1 MENIDLG
8 TGLGGIALTV
18 LILRE
23 VFSFVKSTKVPNGSA
38 PVSILNLSNGG
49 DGIVD
54 AALIALGPY
63 LAPGR
68 IVVPKSN
75 GSPIMA
81 TSGFVSTI
89 HARAS
94 S

>member
-38 PVSILNLSNGG
+38 
-49 DGIVD
+49 
-54 AALIALGPY
+54 AY
-63 LAPGR
+63 
-68 IVVPKSN
+68 
-75 GSPIMA
+75 
-81 TSGFVSTI
+81 
-89 HARAS
+89 
-94 S
+94 

>member
-1 MENIDLG
+1 M
-8 TGLGGIALTV
+8 
-18 LILRE
+18 
-23 VFSFVKSTKVPNGSA
+23 
-38 PVSILNLSNGG
+38 LNRQNGG

-75 GSPIMA
+75 GSPNNCNIWVLLHNSLWSLSQGKM
-81 TSGFVSTI
+81 
-89 HARAS
+89 
-94 S
+94 